1 MKQLVP
7 FVDHEV
13 GHRLL
18 HKLIEASKQG
28 LYSIPA
34 VITTS
39 NNNNSWWPSVTD
51 LCIQADIPLL
61 EYETTT
67 QLDQVMRQA
76 DWVLLVSWKH
86 IIPQELIY
94 LPRRGIL
101 NLHYSLLPSYRGVYP
116 VNWALINGEEKTGF
130 TYHFVN
136 EEIDDG
142 AIFMQHEV
150 PIMLSDTARSLQLR
164 IDDCVCDHF
173 DDLIRQLMEHDL
185 PSFTSAPNHSINNK
199 SAPYYSR
206 KKFKEVCSI
215 AGDNVYAALDFL
227 NILRG
232 LTFFADSHNAYIV
245 DKRSGKKVYI
255 SISLTEE
262 P

>member
-13 GHRLL
+13 GYRLL
-18 HKLIEASKQG
+18 HKLIAASKQG

-34 VITTS
+34 VMTTS
-39 NNNNSWWPSVTD
+39 DNNNSWWPSVTN

-61 EYETTT
+61 EYETTS

-76 DWVLLVSWKH
+76 DWVLLLSWKH
-86 IIPQELIY
+86 IIPQELIC

-136 EEIDDG
+136 EKIDDG
-142 AIFMQHEV
+142 AIFIQHEV
-150 PIMLSDTARSLQLR
+150 PIMLNDTARSLQLR

-173 DDLIRQLMEHDL
+173 DDLIRQVMEYDL
-185 PSFTSAPNHSINNK
+185 PSTPSTPNHGINKTSA
-199 SAPYYSR
+199 AYYSR
-206 KKFKEVCSI
+206 KKFNKICGI
-215 AGDNVYAALDFL
+215 ASDDLYAARDLL

-232 LTFFADSHNAYIV
+232 LTFFPDSHNAYIV

-255 SISLTEE
+255 SINLKEE